1 MQKLSLVIPT
11 YNERENINAVIQRV
25 YTTLT
30 STDNEFDVIV
40 VDDDSP
46 DETWR
51 LAEDMTAEY
60 PALKVIRR
68 CNERGLATAVVAGW
82 KAARGDILGVMDGD
96 LQHQP
101 EILKKMLEALST
113 SAVDV
118 VIASRHVGGGGVSD
132 WNVIRRA
139 ISWGATGLATLVLPG
154 ILRHVRDPMSGYF
167 LLRRSV
173 LDGVVLAPRGYK
185 ILLEVLAKGK
195 YRSVKEVPYI
205 FEERKI
211 GSSKLGPRQY
221 YEYLLHLGRLAVET
235 GEAMRFLVFCLV
247 GSSGVLVN
255 EAALWF
261 VASQGYYYVQAS
273 VLAVELAIIN
283 NFLWNDL
290 WTFHDSVGNHLDMA
304 SRLKRFLKFN
314 AICAM
319 GAAMNVW
326 AVWSV
331 TELLNIHYLISNLI
345 GMGIGACWNYA
356 LNVNVTWTMAIPRQT
371 RSVEMQRNEAG
382 GVPDPQEVAV
392 RPVGTD
398 RADS

>member
-1 MQKLSLVIPT
+1 MLSLVIPT
-11 YNERENINAVIQRV
+11 YNERENIAAVIHRIHA
-25 YTTLT
+25 TLT
-30 STDNEFDVIV
+30 DAQEEFEIIV

-46 DETWR
+46 DQTWR
-51 LAEDMTAEY
+51 VAEDLTTEY
-60 PALKVIRR
+60 PTLKVMRR
-68 CNERGLATAVVAGW
+68 RNERGLATAVVTGW
-82 KAARGDILGVMDGD
+82 KASTGDILGVIDGD

-101 EILKKMLEALST
+101 EILKELLKALT
-113 SAVDV
+113 ATGADIA
-118 VIASRHVGGGGVSD
+118 IASRHVGGGGVSD
-132 WNVIRRA
+132 WNALRRA

-154 ILRHVRDPMSGYF
+154 ILRYVRDPMSGYF

-173 LDGVVLAPRGYK
+173 IDGVELAPRGYK
-185 ILLEVLAKGK
+185 ILLELLAKGK

-221 YEYLLHLGRLAVET
+221 FEYLLHLGRLAAET
-235 GEAMRFLVFCLV
+235 GEAMRFAVFCLV

-255 EAALWF
+255 EAVLWF
-261 VASQGYYYVQAS
+261 VASHGYHYVQAS

-290 WTFHDSVGNHLDMA
+290 WTFRDSVGSRPDLAN
-304 SRLKRFLKFN
+304 RLKRFFKFN

-345 GMGIGACWNYA
+345 GMGVGTCWNYA
-356 LNVNVTWTMAIPRQT
+356 LNVNVTWTMAIPQQN
-371 RSVEMQRNEAG
+371 RSFEMQRNEADG
-382 GVPDPQEVAV
+382 GRDPQDVAV
-392 RPVGTD
+392 RPIGTD
-398 RADS
+398 GADS

>member
-1 MQKLSLVIPT
+1 
-11 YNERENINAVIQRV
+11 
-25 YTTLT
+25 
-30 STDNEFDVIV
+30 
-40 VDDDSP
+40 
-46 DETWR
+46 
-51 LAEDMTAEY
+51 
-60 PALKVIRR
+60 
-68 CNERGLATAVVAGW
+68 
-82 KAARGDILGVMDGD
+82 MDGD

-235 GEAMRFLVFCLV
+235 GEAMRFAVFCLV

-290 WTFHDSVGNHLDMA
+290 WTFRDSVGNQLDMA

-345 GMGIGACWNYA
+345 GMG
-356 LNVNVTWTMAIPRQT
+356 MEP
-371 RSVEMQRNEAG
+371 AG
-382 GVPDPQEVAV
+382 I
-392 RPVGTD
+392 TL
-398 RADS
+398 